1 MKLSTALLSIT
12 FPTLALS
19 KSLSFLSD
27 SQAPLGSDTDLAVPG
42 DNPLV
47 YCQDPSDNILA
58 IQHVNLDPNPPNSY
72 VRTPISLTTK
82 SLLDKLNNTT
92 DYETARGS
100 KLTIEARGTFS
111 EDVEEGAK
119 VRLEVKYGLVKLIN
133 QEADLC
139 EQIKNVDLKCPL
151 KKGET
156 NITKV
161 IDIPKEVPPVSFH
174 LCSVGSDA

>member
-58 IQHVNLDPNPPNSY
+58 IQHVNLDPNPPNS
-72 VRTPISLTTK
+72 
-82 SLLDKLNNTT
+82 
-92 DYETARGS
+92 GS

-161 IDIPKEVPPVSFH
+161 IDIPKEVPPGTYHVLADVYTKDDKKITCLQATAKF
-174 LCSVGSDA
+174 GSKQKNRR